1 MVRKAVF
8 VAALLASASL
18 AHASDKPIYAPA
30 PDWVR
35 PAPAVDPAKLG
46 DDAPVFLILDRQQRL
61 KDGQV
66 WSYQDTETRA
76 ASPQVLSQI
85 GTITLTWAPDKGDL
99 VIHRVEI
106 IRGADHIDL
115 LKGGDPFTVLHR
127 EQQLE
132 QLQLDGMLTATMPVS
147 GLRVGDVL
155 RLTYSVTEKDPTLAG
170 NVQDFAP
177 LLADPFRVQFA
188 RERMIWPDGMDL
200 HYKVLGDKVAP
211 ALSDAGGY
219 HELVVTEPVA
229 KQPDMPDDAPAR
241 YRRGTAIEASSFPDW
256 ASVSKIMAPLY
267 DTAGTIQPGSP
278 LAAEVAKIEAASLD
292 PTRRAML
299 ALQLVQDKIRYL
311 FKGMDNGNYVPQKP
325 ADTWQLRYGDCKAK
339 TMLLL
344 ALLHEMKID
353 AEPVLASS
361 QLGDAVPTRLPM
373 PGAFDHVFVHATIDG
388 KSLWLDGTS
397 AGAQL
402 ADVDDVPPFRNVL
415 PLRSAGAGIMPLPVR
430 ASARPDMTVAITYD
444 KRAGLF
450 FPGPFE
456 MNFTMRG
463 PLAQTIKAGAAQA
476 SKDDIEKI
484 AAKAANDMISASI
497 TVTGGKLTFDDAAGT
512 ATVVA
517 TGIAYPEW
525 THEDERY
532 RVAVDKMISTLSFDP
547 DRSRTAWQSI
557 PVATGDPAHVQFTTR
572 YELPD
577 GGKGFTLD
585 GAQTLDTTLAGQ
597 TFHRTTSLADGVLTI
612 HDDAVNTGAEIAPA
626 DIAAERQRVAAAQ
639 THLLRLQAPVDYP
652 QGWATVA
659 AVRKAH
665 GFDAALADYQ
675 ANIAAHPDEAD
686 PYLAR
691 ARFRVMT
698 YDREGALADLTKA
711 IALAPTADTYAWR
724 AGIYRDLGQKD
735 KALADY
741 KAAQAL
747 DPGSSGV
754 ISGLASIEADQ
765 GDKDAAL
772 ALVQERIDAGG
783 KDKSDFLA
791 LKADILSRVGD
802 KDDALAAIDSAIA
815 ASPGNPTLL
824 NNRCWIKGTQNT
836 ALDTALKDC
845 TKSMELSDSPISALD
860 SRAMVYFRLNRI
872 DDALADL
879 NAALDLNPNLAA
891 SLYMR
896 GVIRKRQGDAA
907 KAAADLAAARLL
919 SPQIDQDYARY
930 GIKP

>member
-1 MVRKAVF
+1 MVRKAIF
-8 VAALLASASL
+8 VATLLASASM
-18 AHASDKPIYAPA
+18 AQASDKPVYAPV
-30 PDWVR
+30 PDWVK

-66 WSYQDTETRA
+66 WSYQDAETRA

-85 GTITLTWAPDKGDL
+85 GTITLTWTPDKGDL
-99 VIHRVEI
+99 IVHRVEI
-106 IRGADHIDL
+106 IRGAEHIDL

-155 RLTYSVTEKDPTLAG
+155 RLTYSTTEKDPTLAG
-170 NVQDFAP
+170 NVQNFAP
-177 LLADPFRVQFA
+177 VLADPFRVQFA
-188 RERMIWPDGMDL
+188 RERMIWPDGSNL
-200 HYKVLGDKVAP
+200 HYKVLGDKIAP
-211 ALSDAGGY
+211 SLTDANGY
-219 HELVVTEPVA
+219 HELIVTEPVA
-229 KQPDMPDDAPAR
+229 KQPDLPGDAPAR
-241 YRRGTAIEASSFPDW
+241 YRRGTAIEASSFADW
-256 ASVSKIMAPLY
+256 ASISKIMAPLY
-267 DTAGTIQPGSP
+267 DAAGTIQPGSP
-278 LAAEVAKIEAASLD
+278 LAAEAAKIEAATPD
-292 PTRRAML
+292 PAKRAML

-361 QLGDAVPTRLPM
+361 QLGDAVPSRLPM
-373 PGAFDHVFVHATIDG
+373 PGAFDHVFVHATIAG

-397 AGAQL
+397 SGAQF
-402 ADVDDVPPFRNVL
+402 ADIDDVPPFRNVL
-415 PLRSAGAGIMPLPVR
+415 PLRAAGADIVSLPAR
-430 ASARPDMTVAITYD
+430 ASARPDMTVDITYD

-456 MNFTMRG
+456 MRFTMRG
-463 PLAQTIKAGAAQA
+463 PLAQVIKAGAAQA
-476 SKDDIEKI
+476 SKDDIEKM
-484 AAKAANDMISASI
+484 AAKTANDMMTASI
-497 TVTGGKLTFDDAAGT
+497 TVTSGKLTFDDAAGT

-517 TGIAYPEW
+517 SGVAYPEW

-532 RVAVDKMISTLSFDP
+532 RIPVDKTIAGLSFDP
-547 DRSRTAWQSI
+547 DRSRAAWQSI
-557 PVATGDPAHVQFTTR
+557 PVSTGDPTHVLLTTR
-572 YELPD
+572 YRLPD
-577 GGKGFTLD
+577 GGKDFSLD
-585 GAQTLDTTLAGQ
+585 GAQSLDTTLAGQ
-597 TFHRTTSLADGVLTI
+597 TVHRTTTLADGVLTVR
-612 HDDAVNTGAEIAPA
+612 DDGIMTGEEIAPK

-639 THLLRLQAPVDYP
+639 THLLRLQAPTDYP

-659 AVRKAH
+659 AMRKAH

-691 ARFRVMT
+691 ARFDALT
-698 YDREGALADLTKA
+698 FDRDAAVADLGKA
-711 IALAPTADTYAWR
+711 IALAPTADTYVWR
-724 AGIYRDLGQKD
+724 GSLYRELGDKA
-735 KALADY
+735 KALADF

-747 DPGSSGV
+747 DPGAANV
-754 ISGLASIEADQ
+754 VSGLASIEADQ
-765 GDKDAAL
+765 GEKDDAL
-772 ALVQERIDAGG
+772 ALVQQRIDEGG

-791 LKADILSRVGD
+791 LKADILSRAGD
-802 KDDALAAIDSAIA
+802 KDDALTAIDSAIA
-815 ASPGNPTLL
+815 SSPGNPTLL

-860 SRAMVYFRLNRI
+860 SRAMVYFRMKRM

-879 NAALDLNPNLAA
+879 DAALNLNPNLAA

-896 GVIRKRQGDAA
+896 GVIRKQQGDAT
-907 KAAADLAAARLL
+907 KAAADLAAARLI
-919 SPQIDQDYARY
+919 SPQIDQDYARF

>member
-1 MVRKAVF
+1 MVRKAIF
-8 VAALLASASL
+8 VAALLASASM
-18 AHASDKPIYAPA
+18 AQASDKPVYAPA
-30 PDWVR
+30 PDWVK

-46 DDAPVFLILDRQQRL
+46 AEAPVFLILDRQQRF

-76 ASPQVLSQI
+76 ATPQVLSQI
-85 GTITLTWAPDKGDL
+85 GTVTLTWSPDKGDL
-99 VIHRVEI
+99 IIHRVEI
-106 IRGADHIDL
+106 IRGAEHIDL

-132 QLQLDGMLTATMPVS
+132 QLQLDGMLTATMPIS
-147 GLRVGDVL
+147 GLRVGDVV
-155 RLTYSVTEKDPTLAG
+155 RLTYSITDKDPTLAG
-170 NVQDFAP
+170 NTQWFAP
-177 LLADPFRVQFA
+177 ILAEPFRVQFA
-188 RERMIWPDGMDL
+188 RERMVWPDGTDL
-200 HYKVLGDKVAP
+200 RYKVLGDKIAP
-211 ALSDAGGY
+211 TLSDANGF

-229 KQPDMPDDAPAR
+229 KQAEVPGDAPAR
-241 YRRGTAIEASSFPDW
+241 YRRGTAIEASTFADW
-256 ASVSKIMAPLY
+256 ASISKIMAPLY
-267 DTAGTIQPGSP
+267 DTSGTIEPGSP
-278 LAAEVAKIEAASLD
+278 LAAEVARIEKATPD

-373 PGAFDHVFVHATIDG
+373 PGAFDHVFVHATIAG
-388 KSLWLDGTS
+388 QSLWLDGTS
-397 AGAQL
+397 SGAQF
-402 ADVDDVPPFRNVL
+402 ADAQDVPPFRNVL
-415 PLRSAGAGIMPLPVR
+415 PLRTAGADIVALPVR
-430 ASARPDMTVAITYD
+430 ASARPDMTLDVSYD

-450 FPGPFE
+450 FPGPFV
-456 MNFTMRG
+456 MNFTVRG
-463 PLAQTIKAGAAQA
+463 PLAQAIKAGAAQA
-476 SKDDIEKI
+476 SSDDIEKI
-484 AAKAANDMISASI
+484 AAKAANDMLSPSL
-497 TVTGGKLTFDDAAGT
+497 TVTSGTLSFDDNAGT

-517 TGIAYPEW
+517 KGIAYPDW
-525 THEDERY
+525 THEDQRY
-532 RVAVDKMISTLSFDP
+532 RVPVDKTISGLSFDP
-547 DRSRTAWQSI
+547 DRSRAAWQSI
-557 PVATGDPAHVQFTTR
+557 PVATGDPAHIVMTTR
-572 YELPD
+572 IELPD
-577 GGKGFTLD
+577 GGKGFTLE

-597 TFHRTTSLADGVLTI
+597 TIHRTTTLDRGVLTI
-612 HDDAVNTGAEIAPA
+612 HDDGVMTGAEIAPK

-639 THLLRLQAPVDYP
+639 THLLRLDAPVDYP
-652 QGWATVA
+652 QGWATVD

-691 ARFRVMT
+691 ARFYAMT
-698 YDREGALADLTKA
+698 YDRNAAVADLTKA
-711 IALAPTADTYAWR
+711 IALAPSADIYSWR
-724 AGIYRDLGQKD
+724 ASLYRDLGDKA

-747 DPGSSGV
+747 DPGSADVLG
-754 ISGLASIEADQ
+754 GLASVEADQ

-772 ALVQERIDAGG
+772 ALVQQRIDEGG
-783 KDKSDFLA
+783 KDKPDFLA
-791 LKADILSRVGD
+791 LKADILSRAGD
-802 KDDALAAIDSAIA
+802 KDDALSAIDSAIA

-824 NNRCWIKGTQNT
+824 NNRCWIKGTLNV

-845 TKSMELSDSPISALD
+845 TKSMELADSPVSALD
-860 SRAMVYFRLNRI
+860 SRAMVYFRMNRM

-879 NAALDLNPNLAA
+879 NAALEVNPSLAA

-896 GVIRKRQGDAA
+896 GVIRKRQGDTTQ
-907 KAAADLAAARLL
+907 AAADLAAARLI
-919 SPQIDQDYARY
+919 SPRIDDDYARF